1 MVVEISV
8 GSVAQRVMELAAD
21 KNKAYRFTATYFDK
35 TLGYEIDTINDVTSK
50 KPYYWA
56 FYYQSPGKDP
66 VKTNEGVTNFVIP
79 EDGGTVILRYE
90 K

>member
-1 MVVEISV
+1 MVKIPV
-8 GSVAQRVMELAAD
+8 GSVAQRVMELAVD
-21 KNKAYRFTATYFDK
+21 QNKAYRFTATYFDTK
-35 TLGYEIDTINDVTSK
+35 LGYEIDTINDVTSK
-50 KPYYWA
+50 KPYYWI

-66 VKTNEGVTNFVIP
+66 VKSSEGVTNFVIP